1 MQRAGERGGG
11 SLTVCSHAVRD
22 GGWGQCVALLGVY
35 ELADRGQLV
44 HAIHLAERW
53 RVGAIG

>member
-1 MQRAGERGGG
+1 MYREQEKEQEG
-11 SLTVCSHAVRD
+11 SLTVCSHAVGD

-44 HAIHLAERW
+44 HAVHLAER
-53 RVGAIG
+53 R